1 MHYPWQHDDWQRLA
15 AEFARLP
22 NAWLFTG
29 PAGIG
34 KSEFAHQVAQA
45 LLCEAPGTGHHACGQ
60 CQACHW
66 FAAGNHP
73 DYRLLAPAQDEDD
86 DDGKEG
92 KATKRKLPVIKID
105 GVRAVIEFAH
115 LSSHRGG
122 RRVVVVEPAES
133 LNPAAANALLKVL
146 EEPPADVV
154 FLLVSGAPQRLL
166 PTIKSRCRQFP
177 LTAPQPAVALAW
189 LQQQGVDGAEAEL
202 AFHGGMPIFEHDA
215 ELATLRRDFVQA
227 LTQPALASL
236 LAAVEKLDRH
246 KLPLALPLQWL
257 GKWLHDLAS
266 LKLAGSLRYYP
277 AMHDAQQ
284 RLLPRLDVHKLMACQ
299 RELNALVPFGQHTLV
314 TRLQLEA
321 LLMHYIKAF
330 SNKAA

>member
-45 LLCEAPGTGHHACGQ
+45 LLCEAPAAGYHACGQ

-73 DYRLLAPAQDEDD
+73 DYRHLAPAQDEED

-146 EEPPADVV
+146 EEPPAEVV

-189 LQQQGVDGAEAEL
+189 LQQQGVDSAEAEL

-277 AMHDAQQ
+277 AMQDAQQ
-284 RLLPRLDVHKLMACQ
+284 RLLPRLDIHKLMACQ

>member
-45 LLCEAPGTGHHACGQ
+45 LLCEAPGAGHHACGQ

-73 DYRLLAPAQDEDD
+73 DYRHLAPAQDEED

-92 KATKRKLPVIKID
+92 KASKRKLPVIKID

-284 RLLPRLDVHKLMACQ
+284 RLLPRLDIHKLMACQ

>member
-45 LLCEAPGTGHHACGQ
+45 LLCEAPGAGHHACGQ

-73 DYRLLAPAQDEDD
+73 DYRLLAPAQDEED

-92 KATKRKLPVIKID
+92 KASKRKLPVIKID

-154 FLLVSGAPQRLL
+154 FFAGKRRAAAPAAHHQEPLPPVPADRAAACRGA
-166 PTIKSRCRQFP
+166 
-177 LTAPQPAVALAW
+177 
-189 LQQQGVDGAEAEL
+189 G
-202 AFHGGMPIFEHDA
+202 
-215 ELATLRRDFVQA
+215 
-227 LTQPALASL
+227 
-236 LAAVEKLDRH
+236 LAA
-246 KLPLALPLQWL
+246 A
-257 GKWLHDLAS
+257 
-266 LKLAGSLRYYP
+266 AGRGRRRGRACVSRWH
-277 AMHDAQQ
+277 AHIRTRRRAGHTT
-284 RLLPRLDVHKLMACQ
+284 PRLCAGADAAGAWPACW
-299 RELNALVPFGQHTLV
+299 R
-314 TRLQLEA
+314 R
-321 LLMHYIKAF
+321 
-330 SNKAA
+330 

>member
-1 MHYPWQHDDWQRLA
+1 M
-15 AEFARLP
+15 
-22 NAWLFTG
+22 
-29 PAGIG
+29 
-34 KSEFAHQVAQA
+34 
-45 LLCEAPGTGHHACGQ
+45 
-60 CQACHW
+60 
-66 FAAGNHP
+66 
-73 DYRLLAPAQDEDD
+73 
-86 DDGKEG
+86 
-92 KATKRKLPVIKID
+92 
-105 GVRAVIEFAH
+105 RAVIEFAH

-146 EEPPADVV
+146 EEPPPEVV
-154 FLLVSGAPQRLL
+154 FLLVSDAPQRLL

-177 LTAPQPAVALAW
+177 LTAPQPDVALAW
-189 LQQQGVDGAEAEL
+189 LQQRGVDNAAAEL
-202 AFHGGMPIFEHDA
+202 AFHGGMPIFEHDD
-215 ELATLRRDFVQA
+215 ELAALRRDFVQA

-266 LKLAGSLRYYP
+266 LKLTGSLRYYP

-299 RELNALVPFGQHTLV
+299 HELAALVPYGQHTLV

-321 LLMHYIKAF
+321 LLMHK
-330 SNKAA
+330 

>member
-1 MHYPWQHDDWQRLA
+1 MRYPWQQDDWQRLA
-15 AEFARLP
+15 TAFSRLP

-45 LLCEAPGTGHHACGQ
+45 LLCEAPGANHRACGQ

-73 DYRLLAPAQDEDD
+73 DYRLLAPASDDEDD
-86 DDGKEG
+86 EA
-92 KATKRKLPVIKID
+92 KAGKRKLPVIKID

-146 EEPPADVV
+146 EEPPPEVV
-154 FLLVSGAPQRLL
+154 FLLVSDAPQRLL

-177 LTAPQPAVALAW
+177 LTAPQPDVALAW
-189 LQQQGVDGAEAEL
+189 LQQRGVDNAEAEL
-202 AFHGGMPIFEHDA
+202 AFHGGMPIFEHDD
-215 ELATLRRDFVQA
+215 ELAALRRDFVQA

-236 LAAVEKLDRH
+236 LTAVEKLDRH

-266 LKLAGSLRYYP
+266 LKLTGSLRYYP

-299 RELNALVPFGQHTLV
+299 QELAALLPFGQHTLV

-321 LLMHYIKAF
+321 LLMHYIRAF
-330 SNKAA
+330 SNKPV